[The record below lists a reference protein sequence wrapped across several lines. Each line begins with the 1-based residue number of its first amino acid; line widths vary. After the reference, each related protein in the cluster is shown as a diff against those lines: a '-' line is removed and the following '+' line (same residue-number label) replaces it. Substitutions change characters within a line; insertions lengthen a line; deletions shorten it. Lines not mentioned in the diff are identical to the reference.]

1 MANWCL
7 NTVVFEGS
15 PEALEQIQQ
24 LFKTMAA
31 KEEKEGCGQL
41 PDFVTDSTG
50 GYFFSIYSNEGETG
64 IFQYETKWSPNTE
77 AVRQIAMHYKVNFVQ
92 DYEELACMVYGQA
105 VFEDNILIDTFLE
118 SADFDFFQMDD
129 DTGNYM
135 FEGQVYESEYDI
147 LEMLLEKKKTIQQ

>member
-41 PDFVTDSTG
+41 PDFVTDTTG
-50 GYFFSIYSNEGETG
+50 GYFFSIYSSEGETG
-64 IFQYETKWSPNTE
+64 IFQYETKWAPNTE
-77 AVRQIAMHYKVNFVQ
+77 AVR
-92 DYEELACMVYGQA
+92 L
-105 VFEDNILIDTFLE
+105 
-118 SADFDFFQMDD
+118 
-129 DTGNYM
+129 
-135 FEGQVYESEYDI
+135 
-147 LEMLLEKKKTIQQ
+147 